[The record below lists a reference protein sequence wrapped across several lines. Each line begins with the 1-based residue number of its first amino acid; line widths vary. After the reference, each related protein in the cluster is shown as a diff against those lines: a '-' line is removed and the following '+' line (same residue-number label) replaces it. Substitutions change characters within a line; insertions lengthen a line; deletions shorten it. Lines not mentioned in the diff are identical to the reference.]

1 MGTIYVL
8 GAGLSKTC
16 NIATDAEMLA
26 ALDPLLKA
34 TPQKDGGPP
43 RTTIEHL
50 TEQNFLDGGGIGFE
64 LFMSNLSSLKFL
76 GDCWGGK
83 KNVFREEERELRT
96 ALRSYLTECVKS
108 VNWNAE
114 GKAILDFMKIINWSA
129 DHILTFNYDELLET
143 AAEKLGIAVD
153 DRIIHLHGAVSERTL
168 AWPTF
173 TKFAY
178 RTTKA
183 PLAPRWK
190 KAFELLRNQAELD
203 ELVFIG
209 YSMPPADLEAKA
221 LFNYSDWYNSL
232 PGIPFFHGKQVP
244 ASKRYS
250 YEICVINPSPAVQQN
265 YKFFRRAPRCL
276 WQKFEVCLR
285 GRRR

>member
-8 GAGLSKTC
+8 GAGFSKTC
-16 NIATDAEMLA
+16 HIATDAEMLG
-26 ALDPLLKA
+26 ALNPLLKA
-34 TPQKDGGPP
+34 TPQKNGGPP

-50 TEQNFLDGGGIGFE
+50 TEQNFLNRDGIGFE

-76 GDCWGGK
+76 GDCWDGK
-83 KNVFREEERELRT
+83 RNVFREEERELRK
-96 ALRSYLTECVKS
+96 ALRRYLTECVKS
-108 VNWNAE
+108 VNWDTE
-114 GKAILDFMKIINWSA
+114 GRAILDFMRTINWSA
-129 DHILTFNYDELLET
+129 DHILTFNYDQLLEA
-143 AAEKLGIAVD
+143 AAEKLGIAVG
-153 DRIIHLHGAVSERTL
+153 DRIIHLHGAVRERTL

-190 KAFELLRNQAELD
+190 RAFELLRNQTQLD
-203 ELVFIG
+203 QLIFVG

-232 PGIPFFHGKQVP
+232 PAIPFFHGKLVP

-250 YEICVINPSPAVQQN
+250 YEICVVNPNPDVRQN
-265 YKFFRRAPRCL
+265 YKFFRRPPRFL
-276 WQKFEVCLR
+276 RQKFEVWLR
-285 GRRR
+285 NRRR